1 MDGVTCTN
9 CGRPLQ
15 DGDWKSKSG
24 YCRTCAKKLIK
35 QTEPIIFN
43 YHWLT
48 ILLLC
53 IFVGF
58 LGIHRFAVGK
68 FGSGV
73 IYLFTG
79 GIFGIGIIVDI
90 ILIASNQFTE
100 ANGPTIKM
108 RIPNEFYR
116 EPSVPKSE

>member
-1 MDGVTCTN
+1 MDSVN
-9 CGRPLQ
+9 CPRCEKALH

-24 YCRTCAKKLIK
+24 YCRACAKKLLK
-35 QTEPIIFN
+35 QKEPIIFN
-43 YHWLT
+43 YHWLVV
-48 ILLLC
+48 LLMC

-73 IYLFTG
+73 VYFFTG
-79 GIFGIGIIVDI
+79 GIFGIGVIIDI

-100 ANGPTIKM
+100 AYGPPIKM
-108 RIPNEFYR
+108 MIENEFYR
-116 EPSVPKSE
+116 EP